1 MGDAYV
7 WRIYVSLFSGTNTSM
22 VKSLKEKHSCIQPT
36 NIRAFNSTWIGMK
49 LLPINSVDLNI
60 SNETLNII
68 LEDKFRIKTHQMQ
81 L

>member
-1 MGDAYV
+1 MGDAYI

-22 VKSLKEKHSCIQPT
+22 VKFLKEKHSCIQPT

-60 SNETLNII
+60 SNETLI
-68 LEDKFRIKTHQMQ
+68 
-81 L
+81 

>member
-1 MGDAYV
+1 MGDAYI

-22 VKSLKEKHSCIQPT
+22 VKFLKEKHSCIQPT